1 MGAKALEGGT
11 MKKLNLLMWRL
22 RDAIRVLKTD
32 DVLVLNENQ
41 HADQLRSAWVQLG
54 RDSIGQ

>member
-1 MGAKALEGGT
+1 VGAKALEGGT

-22 RDAIRVLKTD
+22 RDAIRILKN